1 MRTPPAPEPRYLEL
15 RLRRPA
21 SAWPLARL
29 ASVAGAIA
37 LFVVLLIR
45 PDEGLFVFWQLVVP
59 LLPLVFLVAPG
70 LWRNVCPMAAV
81 NQLPRVLGITRG
93 LRLPGWLEH
102 HGYGVGLLVFLAVVA
117 SRPLLFDSSAQAV
130 AVLIGTVLGVALI
143 GGLAFRGKS
152 GFCGSVCP
160 LRPVQGLYGQEPIAV
175 QTSHCRP
182 CVGCVSNCPDLLP
195 KDFYRD
201 DLQSEAGRPGRYRRL
216 LAGALPGFILAIYTL
231 GEASPATTYLRVA
244 LFMLASLGS
253 FFLLE
258 SLSRG
263 RVERVAALYAAV
275 SFGLFYW
282 FNVPVLG
289 DAIARLAG
297 GAPPAWAIWEGRA
310 LAIALGAGWLVRSLR
325 RERAAE
331 ARAPRVFPLPMA
343 GPTVPAEAGELPE
356 TTPSDTVPP
365 APPRQRPVAGDPPVP
380 VPDRRSKGRRMRHPQ
395 VTFMPQGRELQ
406 VAPGSTLLQAAQGMG
421 LDFVA
426 GCRMGV
432 CGSDPIFVHS
442 GVESLSPPSDDEQAT
457 ILRLGLPDH
466 ARMACCA
473 RVLGDVV
480 VSLDPVLADD
490 EDPEPREVV
499 LEAAADPV
507 SDGSPANRTAVSGG
521 GIARVVI
528 IGNGIAGVTAAD
540 HVRRHHAECEIELVS
555 DERHPFYNRTGVS
568 RLISSR
574 DGVHRMYLL
583 PEAWYEE
590 RRIVSWLNTRARAI
604 DTGSRTVE
612 LGTGDSLRYDRLIL
626 ATGSSPVV
634 PAIEGV
640 DLDGSFTLR
649 AADDA
654 MLIRAFAQRDDC
666 RRAVVVGGGV
676 LGLEAADMLR
686 KLGLDV
692 TVVEREGWLAG
703 SQLDE
708 RGGEILRSRMEERG
722 VEVLLETGVTSLL
735 GNGRVNAVELA
746 GGDSRPAEL
755 VLVCAGVAPN
765 VGLAR
770 EAGLDVGAG
779 VRVDDLMR
787 TSDPAIFAA
796 GDVAEHAGRVYG
808 LWPAAVEQAELAAIN
823 ALGARRPYAGS
834 IVPTHLKV
842 AGVDLTS
849 IGRPQAQPGSD
860 QEIALEEPETRRY
873 RKLVLS
879 EGRVVGAV
887 LLGYA
892 AEAAAVLAAVRE
904 RRDVRRDIASLQS
917 GDWHVLSESHFEQA
931 VVAPLTRHRSGGA
944 PAEEPRASA
953 AGS

>member
-1 MRTPPAPEPRYLEL
+1 MKPPGPEPRYLEL

-21 SAWPLARL
+21 SVWPLARL

-37 LFVVLLIR
+37 LCVVLLSR
-45 PDEGLFVFWQLVVP
+45 PDDGLFVFWQLLVP
-59 LLPLVFLVAPG
+59 LLPLVFLAAPG

-81 NQLPRVLGITRG
+81 NQVPRVLGITRG
-93 LRLPGWLEH
+93 LRLPRWLER
-102 HGYGVGLLVFLAVVA
+102 HGYGIGLLVFLTVVA
-117 SRPLLFDSSAQAV
+117 SRPLLFDGSAQAV
-130 AVLIGTVLGVALI
+130 AILIGAVLVVALL

-160 LRPVQGLYGQEPIAV
+160 LRPVQGLYGQEPIAKV
-175 QTSHCRP
+175 QNSHCRP
-182 CVGCVSNCPDLLP
+182 CVGCVSNCPDLMP
-195 KDFYRD
+195 GRFFGE
-201 DLQSEAGRPGRYRRL
+201 DLRGEEGRPGRYRRL

-231 GEASPATTYLRVA
+231 PDAPTPGATYLSVA

-263 RVERVAALYAAV
+263 RVERVAALYAAL

-282 FNVPVLG
+282 FNVPVLA
-289 DAIARLAG
+289 DAIGRLAG
-297 GAPPAWAIWEGRA
+297 GEPPAWAIWEGRA
-310 LAIALGAGWLVRSLR
+310 LALALGAGWLVRSLVR
-325 RERAAE
+325 GRAAGVE
-331 ARAPRVFPLPMA
+331 SPRAIPLPMA
-343 GPTVPAEAGELPE
+343 DAAVAPAEPVA
-356 TTPSDTVPP
+356 P
-365 APPRQRPVAGDPPVP
+365 APRQRPVAGDPPVP
-380 VPDRRSKGRRMRHPQ
+380 VPDRRAQGRRMRHPQ
-395 VTFMPQGRELQ
+395 VTLMPEGRELQ
-406 VAPGSTLLQAAQGMG
+406 VAPGSTLLQAVQGLG

-442 GVESLSPPSDDEQAT
+442 GIESLSPPSDEEQAT

-466 ARMACCA
+466 ARMACCS

-480 VSLDPVLADD
+480 VSREPVLAA
-490 EDPEPREVV
+490 EEE
-499 LEAAADPV
+499 LEQAEAVDATGAEADASLARRAAFAGDFQ
-507 SDGSPANRTAVSGG
+507 A
-521 GIARVVI
+521 GIERVVI

-540 HVRRHHAECEIELVS
+540 HVRRHHAECEIELIS

-583 PEAWYEE
+583 PDAWYDE

-604 DTGSRTVE
+604 DTGARTVE
-612 LGTGDSLRYDRLIL
+612 LGTGDTLSYDRLIL

-634 PAIEGV
+634 PDIEGIG
-640 DLDGSFTLR
+640 LDGSFTLR

-654 MLIRAFAQRDDC
+654 MLIRAFAQREEC

-686 KLGLDV
+686 RLGLEV
-692 TVVEREGWLAG
+692 SVVERAGRLAA

-708 RGGEILRSRMEERG
+708 RGGEILRSRVEERG
-722 VEVLLETGVTSLL
+722 IEVLLETGVTSLR
-735 GNGRVNAVELA
+735 GNGRVDAVELA
-746 GGDSRPAEL
+746 GGDKLPAEL

-765 VGLAR
+765 VELAR
-770 EAGLDVGAG
+770 AAGLEVGRG
-779 VRVDDLMR
+779 VLVDDMMR
-787 TSDPAIFAA
+787 TSDPAILAA
-796 GDVAEHAGRVYG
+796 GDVAEHAGRLYG

-823 ALGARRPYAGS
+823 ALGAKRRYTGS
-834 IVPTHLKV
+834 VVPTHLKV

-849 IGRPQAQPGSD
+849 IGRPHARPGTED
-860 QEIALEEPETRRY
+860 EIALEEPESGRY

-892 AEAAAVLAAVRE
+892 AEAATILAAVRE
-904 RRDVRRDIASLQS
+904 QRDVRADIEALAS
-917 GDWHVLSESHFEQA
+917 GDWDVLSESHFEQA

-944 PAEEPRASA
+944 AAEQPRGRAVRRARS
-953 AGS
+953 